1 MKSLSSLHSTA
12 NGVLA
17 ADFASGDLQTQ
28 VGVDVDHQL
37 DLAAGLDALD
47 GKLGNGLLSLPD
59 DLTDLFLLILV
70 RVEVGVV
77 LIFFSLGLLLLG
89 LRLRLG
95 DLDLADT
102 LANANE
108 NVATSLGGV
117 VLSDTTSGEGGLSVQ
132 ERLELDG
139 LTGGELDTNG
149 VLQVRSGSD
158 HGVDRLL
165 NVLLLELLDKR
176 GLDGGT
182 PGGQLRGV
190 DGASEGRRGKDL
202 SLLGE
207 DVAGQLGDLGSVRG
221 TTSEDNLNLS
231 QNLSLILP
239 WILKKK
245 KKSQGTNLVNV
256 QDIQTSLLDNLL
268 DQAGELG
275 EGLAGEK
282 FVASTVDSGAEIN
295 AICET
300 LNAQAGVGTQAQG
313 LASSLT
319 LKLQLGETTSVLARI
334 GLVLLNELLG
344 EMVDDDLVQRSSTQ
358 LVVMSSCEDTV
369 HATTASENSSVGSGT
384 TEVGDDNK
392 LVSNSSLGPGIV
404 SQGSGNRLMDELE
417 DLKASSLS
425 GGGQSLALSIGEVSG
440 DSDDGGIDFL
450 AQVVRGGLLQTT
462 EMAGGNL
469 GDGDSAGGLVGRVHN
484 GESNGRLVRLRMRR
498 VMAWCGV
505 YRLEAV
511 GYSCQRL
518 SHMKQHFYTRK
529 TYSLPR

>member
-1 MKSLSSLHSTA
+1 MSNKILMKEIGYVLPVKSLSSLYSTA

-149 VLQVRSGSD
+149 VLQMRSGSD

-190 DGASEGRRGKDL
+190 DSASEGRRGKDL

-221 TTSEDNLNLS
+221 TTSEDNLNLR
-231 QNLSLILP
+231 
-239 WILKKK
+239 
-245 KKSQGTNLVNV
+245 TNLVNV

-498 VMAWCGV
+498 VMAW
-505 YRLEAV
+505 
-511 GYSCQRL
+511 
-518 SHMKQHFYTRK
+518 K